1 MMLLIHHMVQKTKL
15 QTQSEVKSE
24 VKECAHL
31 LSAPVG
37 NQSEEGGRKRTE
49 ELVSVLRTATME
61 TTALLFYANE
71 EPSGTGPVLSYF
83 SSRNGYNRV

>member
-1 MMLLIHHMVQKTKL
+1 MLLIHHMVQKTKL

-31 LSAPVG
+31 LSASVG

-49 ELVSVLRTATME
+49 ELVSVL
-61 TTALLFYANE
+61 
-71 EPSGTGPVLSYF
+71 
-83 SSRNGYNRV
+83 